1 MAVTG
6 RSLFARVWQV
16 FWSLVWNFELFVTM
30 DKNCSIDENRLILE
44 CLFLKRHGGFILRR
58 KMIKTRNLALLL
70 K

>member
-6 RSLFARVWQV
+6 RSLFAR
-16 FWSLVWNFELFVTM
+16 